1 LLLIQKKQIK
11 TIMKKLN
18 IQKKVLSKSDL
29 RKINGSARPFCL
41 QGFCQHPSTGELIPG
56 LVGRDGFCC

>member
-1 LLLIQKKQIK
+1 
-11 TIMKKLN
+11 MKKLN
-18 IQKKVLSKSDL
+18 IQKKVLSKSNL